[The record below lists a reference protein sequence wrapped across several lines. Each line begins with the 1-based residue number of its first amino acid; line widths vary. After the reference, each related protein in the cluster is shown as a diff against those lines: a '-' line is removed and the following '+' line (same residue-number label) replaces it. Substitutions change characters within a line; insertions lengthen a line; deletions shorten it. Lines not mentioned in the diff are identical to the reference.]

1 MHLDYYPGLN
11 AIIVGG
17 VTIAETTEFNF
28 YIPIWIKTAPFTTAF
43 LALIQEHS
51 TFPTVTSVY
60 KLYGSEEFDGHF
72 WAEKVPAITAG
83 YADASHFTIASIWSG
98 TTLTSTADWEGE
110 TEIGLP

>member
-17 VTIAETTEFNF
+17 VTIAATTEFNF
-28 YIPIWIKTAPFTTAF
+28 YIPVWIKSSPFTTAF

-60 KLYGSEEFDGHF
+60 KLYGLGEFDG
-72 WAEKVPAITAG
+72 APLIDKAVATGNVIAG
-83 YADASHFTIASIWSG
+83 TIWLI

>member
-17 VTIAETTEFNF
+17 VTIAATTEFNF
-28 YIPIWIKTAPFTTAF
+28 YIPIWIKASPFTTAF

-60 KLYGSEEFDGHF
+60 KLYGSAEFDGNL
-72 WAEKVPAITAG
+72 WAEKVLATSNVIGAT
-83 YADASHFTIASIWSG
+83 IWSG
-98 TTLTSTADWEGE
+98 GATLTSTADWEGE
-110 TEIGLP
+110 TEIGTK